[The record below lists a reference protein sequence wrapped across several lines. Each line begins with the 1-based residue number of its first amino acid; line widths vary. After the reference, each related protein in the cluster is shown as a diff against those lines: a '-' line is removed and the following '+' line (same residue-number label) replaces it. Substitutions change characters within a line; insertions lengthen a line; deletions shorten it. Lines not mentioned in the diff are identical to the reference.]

1 MPAGASPRV
10 SVSPLAGSVAHTHQR
25 DSAVLSVPVDVALN
39 VGDRAQR
46 AARLPGRCAAD
57 QARCVGVVLAITSE
71 VGLPQY
77 CPAYTFSPR
86 GTLSR
91 FIGQYPASRIL
102 AAASIPVC
110 GLT

>member
-1 MPAGASPRV
+1 MSTPTRLLAAAEALVARCPELVIHPFPGAS
-10 SVSPLAGSVAHTHQR
+10 
-25 DSAVLSVPVDVALN
+25 
-39 VGDRAQR
+39 GD
-46 AARLPGRCAAD
+46 
-57 QARCVGVVLAITSE
+57 VVLAITSE
-71 VGLPQY
+71 FGLPQY